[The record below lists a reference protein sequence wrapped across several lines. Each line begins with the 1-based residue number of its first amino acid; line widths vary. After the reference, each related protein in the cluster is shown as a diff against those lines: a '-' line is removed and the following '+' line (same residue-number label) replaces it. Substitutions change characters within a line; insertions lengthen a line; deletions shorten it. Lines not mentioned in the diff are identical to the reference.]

1 MSKINWV
8 FQNENGT
15 NLNRYIATNVATGEQ
30 VTFDLLR
37 GANISIIG
45 TPLNADNLNSLI
57 TAINSNYDEI
67 VAIKER
73 VSTIEK
79 DYLKKDGGHITWLY
93 VDEELDVVGDAYFKQ
108 GIGFND
114 GDVWLDGNSD
124 NTRLKVNNKEVAFV
138 KELEEGTL
146 QVGAIQNQCVL
157 GDTGLYLDDV
167 LNLKNGKVYNAVS
180 AEDCETSQLSLNLRT
195 YMIEVN
201 DKSVQIYN
209 AGLYSVELTSTVNA
223 GYGNT
228 VVLVSVEDM
237 NKTYHYPFHY
247 DVSSKGT
254 TTAKAE
260 ELIYSSSDKTIS
272 LFWDT
277 STSWTI
283 KRIRLITEY
292 TYGV

>member
-15 NLNRYIATNVATGEQ
+15 NLNRYIATNVATGERI
-30 VTFDLLR
+30 TFDLLR
-37 GANISIIG
+37 GAIIPQGQEG
-45 TPLNADNLNSLI
+45 TPLNASTLNSLI
-57 TAINSNYDEI
+57 NAINSNYDEI

-73 VSTIEK
+73 VSTIET
-79 DYLKKDGGHITWLY
+79 DYLKKEGGHVTWLY
-93 VDEELDVVGDAYFKQ
+93 VDEELDVTGDSYFKN

-114 GDVWLDGNSD
+114 GDVWLNGNSD
-124 NTRLKVNNKEVAFV
+124 STRLKVNNKEVAFV
-138 KELEEGTL
+138 KELTDGSL
-146 QVGAIQNQCVL
+146 QVGAIQDQCEL
-157 GDTGLYLDDV
+157 GSSGLYLDDV
-167 LNLKNGKVYNAVS
+167 FDLENGMVNNSNLS
-180 AEDCETSQLSLNLRT
+180 HLSLNLQT
-195 YMIEVN
+195 YKLDVN
-201 DKSVQIYN
+201 AKSVEIYE

-283 KRIRLITEY
+283 KSIRLITEY
-292 TYGV
+292 KYAV